1 MQSDRQDKAKYG
13 IIFRDIKLED
23 ILLAKDI
30 GIDLGT
36 ANVLINVSGK
46 GIVLNEPSVVAVN
59 TENNEVVAV
68 GTEAYEM
75 VGRTPG
81 NIRVIRPLKNGVIAD
96 FDITEAMLSYFI
108 EKLNVKGFMAKP
120 NILICAPT
128 GVTSIE
134 QKAIIQAAEKSGGG
148 RVYLDFEPKVA
159 AVGAGLDIFKPQG
172 NMVIDI
178 GGGTTD
184 IAVLSMGEIV
194 TAKSLRWAGDKMN
207 QAIVSYIKNNRNLLI
222 GSRTAEQIKI
232 EIGSAFEP
240 DPEKKITVR
249 GRDMVAGLPK
259 QTTISAIEV
268 QESLHDGLMSIVR
281 ATKEVLEQTPPELSA
296 DIIDR
301 GIMLTGGGAL
311 LANLDKLIAYYL
323 QVPVLTAD
331 SPLESVA
338 LGTGALLKNIEK
350 HQGR

>member
-1 MQSDRQDKAKYG
+1 MS
-13 IIFRDIKLED
+13 
-23 ILLAKDI
+23 KDI

-46 GIVLNEPSVVAVN
+46 GIVIDEPSVVAVDTN
-59 TENNEVVAV
+59 TNKVVAV

-81 NIRVIRPLKNGVIAD
+81 NIRVIRPLKDGVIAD

-108 EKLNVKGFMAKP
+108 EKLNVKGFMSKP
-120 NILICAPT
+120 NILVCAPT

-148 RVYLDFEPKVA
+148 KVYLDYEPKVA

-184 IAVLSMGEIV
+184 IAILSMGEIV
-194 TAKSLRWAGDKMN
+194 TSKSLRYAGDRMN
-207 QAIVSYIKNNRNLLI
+207 QAIVNYIKANHQLLI
-222 GSRTAEQIKI
+222 GMRTAEAIKI
-232 EIGSAFEP
+232 EIGTATDP
-240 DPEKKITVR
+240 DPDASMNVR
-249 GRDMVAGLPK
+249 GRDTIDGLPK
-259 QTTISAIEV
+259 QIKVNSSEVTEALQEGLQSIIDTTKQV
-268 QESLHDGLMSIVR
+268 LQE
-281 ATKEVLEQTPPELSA
+281 TPPELSA

-301 GIMLTGGGAL
+301 GIMITGGGVL
-311 LANLDKLIAYYL
+311 LKNIDKLIADSL
-323 QVPVLTAD
+323 QVPVLIAE

-338 LGTGALLKNIEK
+338 LGTGILLQHIEK
-350 HQGR
+350 HERH

>member
-1 MQSDRQDKAKYG
+1 MS
-13 IIFRDIKLED
+13 
-23 ILLAKDI
+23 KDI

-46 GIVLNEPSVVAVN
+46 GIVIDEPSVVAVDTN
-59 TENNEVVAV
+59 TNKVVAV

-81 NIRVIRPLKNGVIAD
+81 NIRVIRPLKDGVIAD

-108 EKLNVKGFMAKP
+108 EKLNVKGFMSKP
-120 NILICAPT
+120 NILVCAPT

-148 RVYLDFEPKVA
+148 KVYLDYEPKVA

-184 IAVLSMGEIV
+184 IAILSMGEIV
-194 TAKSLRWAGDKMN
+194 TSKSLRYAGDRMN
-207 QAIVSYIKNNRNLLI
+207 QAIVNYIKANHQLLI
-222 GSRTAEQIKI
+222 GMRTAEAIKI
-232 EIGSAFEP
+232 EIGTATDP
-240 DPEKKITVR
+240 DPDASMNVR
-249 GRDMVAGLPK
+249 GRDTIDGLPK
-259 QTTISAIEV
+259 QIKVNSSEV
-268 QESLHDGLMSIVR
+268 
-281 ATKEVLEQTPPELSA
+281 TEVLQEGLQSIIDTTKQVLQETPPELSA

-301 GIMLTGGGAL
+301 GIMITGGGAL
-311 LANLDKLIAYYL
+311 LKNIDKLIADSL
-323 QVPVLTAD
+323 QVPVLIAE

-338 LGTGALLKNIEK
+338 LGTGILLQHIEK
-350 HQGR
+350 HERH

>member
-1 MQSDRQDKAKYG
+1 MEEIDVS
-13 IIFRDIKLED
+13 
-23 ILLAKDI
+23 KDI

-46 GIVLNEPSVVAVN
+46 GIVIDEPSVVAVDTN
-59 TENNEVVAV
+59 TNKVVAV

-81 NIRVIRPLKNGVIAD
+81 NIRVIRPLKDGVIAD
-96 FDITEAMLSYFI
+96 FDITEAMLSYFV
-108 EKLNVKGFMAKP
+108 EKLNVKGFMSKP
-120 NILICAPT
+120 NILVCTPT

-148 RVYLDFEPKVA
+148 KVYLDYEPKVA

-184 IAVLSMGEIV
+184 IAILSMGEIV
-194 TAKSLRWAGDKMN
+194 TSKSLRYAGDRMN
-207 QAIVSYIKNNRNLLI
+207 QAIVNYIKANHQLLI
-222 GSRTAEQIKI
+222 GMRTAEAIKI
-232 EIGSAFEP
+232 EIGAATDP
-240 DPEKKITVR
+240 DPDASMNVR
-249 GRDMVAGLPK
+249 GRDTIDGLPK
-259 QTTISAIEV
+259 QIKVNSSEVTEALQEGLQSIIDTTKQV
-268 QESLHDGLMSIVR
+268 LQE
-281 ATKEVLEQTPPELSA
+281 TPPELSA

-301 GIMLTGGGAL
+301 GIMITGGGAL
-311 LANLDKLIAYYL
+311 LKNIDKLIADSL
-323 QVPVLTAD
+323 QVPVLIAE

-338 LGTGALLKNIEK
+338 LGTGILLQHIEK
-350 HQGR
+350 HERH